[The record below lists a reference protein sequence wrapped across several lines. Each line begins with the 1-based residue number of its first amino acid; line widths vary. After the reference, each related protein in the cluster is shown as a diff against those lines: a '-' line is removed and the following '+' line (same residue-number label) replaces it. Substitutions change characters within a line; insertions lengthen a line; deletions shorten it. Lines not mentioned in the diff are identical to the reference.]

1 MSSSSRWRAIRR
13 GIRSRGREL
22 ALIVIL
28 LLVNYLILSR
38 LLVAVSGNRQATP
51 TPTRT
56 PKPTF
61 TPFDV
66 VLATSTPVSEASPTE
81 QAAPVASP
89 TASVH
94 VVQAGETLS
103 EIART
108 YSTTVDAIVQ
118 ANDLGSADA
127 IINDGQELVIPPAS
141 PPLPEG
147 DATVVPVPT
156 SSSQAGRRIHVVQQG
171 ETLSEIAR
179 TYGVSA
185 EQLAQANGLD
195 DPNAISVG
203 QALVIP

>member
-1 MSSSSRWRAIRR
+1 MNSSSRWSAVRRA
-13 GIRSRGREL
+13 IRSRGREL
-22 ALIVIL
+22 VLIAVL
-28 LLVNYLILSR
+28 LLVNYLIFSR
-38 LLVAVSGNRQATP
+38 LLVVVSGSRQATP

-66 VLATSTPVSEASPTE
+66 VLPTSTPVFEATPTE
-81 QAAPVASP
+81 QAAPAASP

-94 VVQAGETLS
+94 VVQTGETLS

-108 YSTTVDAIVQ
+108 YGTTVDAIVQ
-118 ANDLGSADA
+118 ANDLGSADV
-127 IINDGQELVIPPAS
+127 IIDEGQELVIPPA
-141 PPLPEG
+141 PAPLPEG
-147 DATVVPVPT
+147 EGTTVPVPA
-156 SSSQAGRRIHVVQQG
+156 SSSQAGRRIHVVEQG
-171 ETLSEIAR
+171 QTLSEIAR
-179 TYGVSA
+179 IYGVDA

>member
-1 MSSSSRWRAIRR
+1 MNSSSRWSAIRR

-22 ALIVIL
+22 ALIAIL
-28 LLVNYLILSR
+28 LLVNYLIFSR
-38 LLVAVSGNRQATP
+38 LLLVVSGNRQATP

-66 VLATSTPVSEASPTE
+66 VLASPTPVSEATPTE
-81 QAAPVASP
+81 QGAPAASP

-103 EIART
+103 GIARA
-108 YSTTVDAIVQ
+108 YGTTVDAIVQ
-118 ANDLGSADA
+118 ANDLGSADV
-127 IINDGQELVIPPAS
+127 IIDQGQELVIPPAS
-141 PPLPEG
+141 AASPEG
-147 DATVVPVPT
+147 EGTVAPMATP
-156 SSSQAGRRIHVVQQG
+156 SSQAGRRIHVVQQG

-179 TYGVSA
+179 TYGVTT
-185 EQLAQANGLD
+185 EQLSQANGLD
-195 DPNAISVG
+195 DPNDIGVG